1 MAKEAPANPGR
12 SERST
17 QDIVEPVIPGPRE
30 PQVETASPYHIEAHE
45 ENSNDTMEQSS
56 QQAVPHSPLKPTDP
70 EKDTPGALKSSTGAV
85 AANDTKDVHPYERER
100 ETEREWEH
108 ELTRRAGLAK

>member
-12 SERST
+12 LERSM
-17 QDIVEPVIPGPRE
+17 QDIVKPVIPGPRE

-45 ENSNDTMEQSS
+45 ENSTDTMERSS
-56 QQAVPHSPLKPTDP
+56 QQAVPHSPLKDSDP
-70 EKDTPGALKSSTGAV
+70 ETDTPVALKSSTGVV
-85 AANDTKDVHPYERER
+85 AANNTKDVHPYERER

-108 ELTRRAGLAK
+108 ELARRAGLAK